1 MLLRTTFL
9 NNLPMN
15 AQVRLKQAQ
24 IVLWLRK
31 GLFFGGSSGR
41 FILVVLLGGSSW
53 VFLGGVCAQGV
64 LGDRQT
70 TSALFGPK
78 INLSIKYLK
87 YHLIEINSAYLPPF
101 PFGRKQN
108 HILTS
113 GSEMESRTRFQP
125 TRKTLNGLSR
135 QPQMLRESMESMWL
149 RTLHCG
155 LQQKWDKAIRK
166 YNPLPISLLW
176 WCLRLPRTSLIL
188 DPQHT
193 RLT

>member
-53 VFLGGVCAQGV
+53 FFLGESV
-64 LGDRQT
+64 LRGFLGTDRQT

-87 YHLIEINSAYLPPF
+87 YHLIEINFVYLPPF

-135 QPQMLRESMESMWL
+135 
-149 RTLHCG
+149 
-155 LQQKWDKAIRK
+155 
-166 YNPLPISLLW
+166 
-176 WCLRLPRTSLIL
+176 
-188 DPQHT
+188 
-193 RLT
+193 